1 VADEDL
7 EASMI
12 RALGDT
18 DMTSQRMA
26 AVQAHKVLPSSPQ
39 LLAALEPLLASQDP
53 SLRRAAAA
61 SYVEFHPNGAQ
72 APRLRPLHADAVDV
86 VVQTAT
92 GMLRE
97 PRRESAYLQ
106 GLMRSVARTQA
117 AGYGASV
124 ARLHEALWQYS
135 PNPRAAEIMKV
146 VTVDELDRDAVALR
160 ETLRAMLR
168 DSPPSPRVAQ
178 LMFYLPSEDELELQ
192 YFIAGRYSSD
202 VDAAIELVAFPK
214 LGAFKWELHDDPW
227 SWFFRGGCFALA
239 IAHVLGEL
247 RLDDTEREVATCC
260 SCGGEQLQLGVIR
273 KTGVTFLSRA
283 EALTAELAA
292 RRS

>member
-1 VADEDL
+1 MADEDL
-7 EASMI
+7 KASVI
-12 RALGDT
+12 RALGDA

-26 AVQAHKVLPSSPQ
+26 AVQAYKVLPSSPE
-39 LLAALEPLLASQDP
+39 LLAALEPLLASQDS

-61 SYVEFHPNGAQ
+61 SYVELHPNGAK

-106 GLMRSVARTQA
+106 GLMRSVARTRT
-117 AGYGASV
+117 AGYAASV
-124 ARLHEALWQYS
+124 ARLHEAVWEYS
-135 PNPRAAEIMKV
+135 PNPRAAKIMKV
-146 VTVDELDRDAVALR
+146 VTDDDLDHDAVTLR
-160 ETLRAMLR
+160 EALRAMLR

-178 LMFYLPSEDELELQ
+178 LMFHLPSEGELELQ
-192 YFIAGRYSSD
+192 YFIAGRYSSGLD
-202 VDAAIELVAFPK
+202 VAIELVALPK

-227 SWFFRGGCFALA
+227 SWFFYGGCFALA

-247 RLDDTEREVATCC
+247 CLDDTEREVATCC

-273 KTGVTFLSRA
+273 KTGMTFLSRA
-283 EALTAELAA
+283 EAMTAELGA